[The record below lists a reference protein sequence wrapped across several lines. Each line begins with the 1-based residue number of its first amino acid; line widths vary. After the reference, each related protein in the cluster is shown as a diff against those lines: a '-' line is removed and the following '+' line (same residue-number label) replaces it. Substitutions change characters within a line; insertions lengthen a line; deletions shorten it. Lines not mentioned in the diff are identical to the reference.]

1 MKISLDNINNLDSN
15 YDRNKVFDLEFNG
28 LCLIKSRDTDIVP
41 REISIERMDNLSNI
55 VGSITNGNIH
65 FEDIIIWLNS

>member
-55 VGSITNGNIH
+55 VDSITNSNIH